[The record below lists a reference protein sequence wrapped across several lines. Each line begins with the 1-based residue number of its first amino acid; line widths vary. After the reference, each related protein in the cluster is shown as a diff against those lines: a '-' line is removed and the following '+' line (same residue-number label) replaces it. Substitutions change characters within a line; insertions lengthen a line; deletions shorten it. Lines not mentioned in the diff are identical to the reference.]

1 MRHIKIWFPKYFTE
15 AHRKLEEGQ
24 ALVEELYKFGIDSQ
38 WALTS
43 DCSFIFCGSTWESS
57 GVDQTRVAHPD
68 IPVVHYNW
76 DLYPF
81 QLVERTD
88 YVRPNPEIW
97 DPYIASLKTCRDIW
111 VPSYCTTLRTRDF
124 TGKESTIIKTAI
136 HPWESDGVSTGDYA
150 VDVVRCYPDF
160 CSGEVQQGCVAT
172 SIPLVQSQNTLQWDE
187 FRSTISNCKFM
198 VSGQFEA
205 STGGLTLL
213 EGLWHGKP
221 SLLSNSPRHGG
232 VDYLGNRATY
242 FQWDNQLLLRKALIQ
257 MADSTPVI
265 DVDEAR
271 TWITKEYSN
280 FAMAE
285 RMAKRFW
292 ELYDESN

>member
-1 MRHIKIWFPKYFTE
+1 MRHMKIWFPKYFTE
-15 AHRKLEEGQ
+15 AHRNPREGQ
-24 ALVEELYKFGIDSQ
+24 ALVEELHKFGIDSQ
-38 WALTS
+38 LELTS
-43 DCSFIFCGSTWESS
+43 NCSFIFCGSTWESI
-57 GVDQTRVAHPD
+57 GVNQTRKTHPD
-68 IPVVHYNW
+68 VPIIHYNW

-97 DPYIASLKTCRDIW
+97 DPYITSLKTCRDIW
-111 VPSYCTTLRTRDF
+111 VPSYCTTLRTREF
-124 TGKESTIIKTAI
+124 TGKESTIIKTAV
-136 HPWESDGVSTGDYA
+136 HPWESDGVSTGNYT
-150 VDVVRCYPDF
+150 VDVVRRYPDF
-160 CSGEVQQGCVAT
+160 CSGEVQQACIAT
-172 SIPLVQSQNTLQWDE
+172 SIPLIESQNTLQWDE

-205 STGGLTLL
+205 STGELTLL

-221 SLLSNSPRHGG
+221 SLIYNSLRHGG

-257 MADSTPVI
+257 ITDHTPVI

-280 FAMAE
+280 FSMAE